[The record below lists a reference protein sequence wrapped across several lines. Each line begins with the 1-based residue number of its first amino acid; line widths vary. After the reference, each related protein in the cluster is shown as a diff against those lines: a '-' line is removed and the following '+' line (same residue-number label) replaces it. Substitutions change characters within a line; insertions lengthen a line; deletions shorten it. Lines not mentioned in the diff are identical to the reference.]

1 MTVQNSLSSTD
12 ENCIERFER
21 LERQYKLLG
30 ENSTE
35 KYKALHEAYTQCNKN
50 LNHIT
55 NNFHTLKEGLEQEII
70 DKTKVSD
77 IQNIPLAN
85 LEKLL
90 DTLSQDKG
98 LIIYQSRERIIQIRD
113 LIKKQVKNF
122 ELLLKKLEQNLQKF
136 EQDLTHIQNQK
147 KQAAEKRQTDINK
160 LVTDI
165 RSNMD
170 KLKDNQV
177 DFFKQ
182 NIINHLIEYY
192 QKDISEGSITALTG
206 INNALVFF
214 INFSREYKGE
224 KEFDK
229 FISELEKALQA
240 VTEQEFLTLKE
251 TGVDLAALHEEHQ
264 FNKMFNI
271 DTYEMLLPLM
281 IVSMALTI
289 ATLFVMAVTISALLT
304 MPVSLAAI
312 LGAVALITTPLL
324 LSLSITG
331 SYAVIEATYAL
342 LDYLKFSEPRET
354 NKLLFKD
361 E

>member
-229 FISELEKALQA
+229 FI
-240 VTEQEFLTLKE
+240 
-251 TGVDLAALHEEHQ
+251 
-264 FNKMFNI
+264 
-271 DTYEMLLPLM
+271 
-281 IVSMALTI
+281 
-289 ATLFVMAVTISALLT
+289 
-304 MPVSLAAI
+304 
-312 LGAVALITTPLL
+312 
-324 LSLSITG
+324 
-331 SYAVIEATYAL
+331 
-342 LDYLKFSEPRET
+342 RERS
-354 NKLLFKD
+354 
-361 E
+361 